1 MATDAAIKIRPARLA
16 LMFLCTIG
24 LAGCGTIEPLEP
36 APGQSLPVKPLMA
49 RTTPTAEE
57 LLQLP
62 VMADPDRVDELMRRS
77 EPRRS
82 DPFDL
87 PPPDGGA
94 LPEPAPGA
102 EEPSSSEQAGPATPD
117 D

>member
-1 MATDAAIKIRPARLA
+1 MRPIQRALTLLCASAI
-16 LMFLCTIG
+16 
-24 LAGCGTIEPLEP
+24 AGCGTIEPLEP
-36 APGQSLPVKPLMA
+36 APGQALPVRPLMA
-49 RTTPTAEE
+49 RTTPTAED
-57 LLQLP
+57 LLRLP
-62 VMADPDRVDELMRRS
+62 VMADPDRVDELIRRS

-117 D
+117 E

>member
-1 MATDAAIKIRPARLA
+1 MRPIRFALVVSTAAA
-16 LMFLCTIG
+16 
-24 LAGCGTIEPLEP
+24 LAGCGSIEPLQP

-49 RTTPTAEE
+49 RTTPTSEQ
-57 LLQLP
+57 LLRLP

-77 EPRRS
+77 EPRRA

-94 LPEPAPGA
+94 VPEPAPGA

-117 D
+117 E

>member
-1 MATDAAIKIRPARLA
+1 MRAAQRA
-16 LMFLCTIG
+16 LTFLCLAG
-24 LAGCGTIEPLEP
+24 LGGCGTIEPLEP

-49 RTTPTAEE
+49 RTTPTSEQ
-57 LLQLP
+57 LLRLP

-77 EPRRS
+77 EPRRA

-94 LPEPAPGA
+94 LPEPLPGG

-117 D
+117 E